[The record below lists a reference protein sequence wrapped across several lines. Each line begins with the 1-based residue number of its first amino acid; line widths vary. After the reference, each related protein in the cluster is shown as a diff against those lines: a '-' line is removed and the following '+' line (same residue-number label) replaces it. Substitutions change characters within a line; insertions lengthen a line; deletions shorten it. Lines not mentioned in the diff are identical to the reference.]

1 MQSSKPNTL
10 ALLGGAFNPVHFG
23 HLAIAEAAHL
33 ELGYTLIL
41 FIPSSIPAHKEAD
54 LDTPPAD
61 RVAMTELA
69 VSDIDYICV
78 ETCEIERGGV
88 SYTIDTL
95 DYIKSNYDFE
105 GKPGLII
112 GDDLVEG
119 FHTWK
124 DAGAVAGQVDLIIA
138 RRDTG
143 RKKELEFEHQYL
155 NNQVIDAASSD
166 IREMVRNGDSIDG
179 YVPESVKRY
188 IDQHKLYR

>member
-1 MQSSKPNTL
+1 MQLSKPDTL

-54 LDTPPAD
+54 RDTPPAD

-69 VSDIDYICV
+69 VSEIDYISV
-78 ETCEIERGGV
+78 DTCEIERGGV

-95 DYIKSNYDFE
+95 DYVKSNYDFE

-112 GDDLVEG
+112 GDDLMEG

-124 DAGAVAGQVDLIIA
+124 DAGAVARQVDLIIA
-138 RRDTG
+138 RRDTAG
-143 RKKELEFEHQYL
+143 KKELDFDHIYL
-155 NNQVIDAASSD
+155 NNQVIEAASSD
-166 IREMVRNGDSIDG
+166 IREMVANGESIDR
-179 YVPESVKRY
+179 YVPDPVRRY